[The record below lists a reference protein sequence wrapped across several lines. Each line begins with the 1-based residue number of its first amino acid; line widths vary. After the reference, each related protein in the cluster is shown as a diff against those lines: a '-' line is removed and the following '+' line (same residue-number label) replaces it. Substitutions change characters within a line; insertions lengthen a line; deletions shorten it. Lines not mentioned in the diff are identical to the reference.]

1 MDEQNYNDQS
11 GVKDEFK
18 NLGDNLKNLL
28 SSMWESEERRKF
40 QAEIEEGLHEI
51 GKALDDL
58 AVEIKSSEAGQTL
71 KKEVK
76 QFGEQVQSG
85 EFENK
90 AREEILKTL
99 KFLNQELQKA
109 VDNFSSSEDSSE
121 EA

>member
-1 MDEQNYNDQS
+1 MDEQNYSDQS

-40 QAEIEEGLHEI
+40 QAEIEEGMHEV

-58 AVEIKSSEAGQTL
+58 AVEIKSGEAGQTI

-99 KFLNQELQKA
+99 KLLNQELQKA
-109 VDNFSSSEDSSE
+109 MDNFSSSEDSSE